1 MTTLAVKSP
10 SVKNAPGVSR
20 PNLSAIP
27 SRLHSMRRWVVW
39 KFKWDEGM
47 EKWTKVPYSPQTHQL
62 FHRKAEECSTL
73 ELAHRVLMNHKFSGV
88 GVSAVL
94 QDGLTYLDFDKCLEN
109 GKIRGAEL
117 EKFILDLG
125 SYTEVSPSGLGLRV
139 IVETPKDL
147 GRVNENKKRT
157 DKNTPRVCE
166 VFECEGVEAW
176 NDGKYATLTG
186 NLFRPDLS
194 EIKRN
199 DEVMARLFQLFDKK
213 TAPTQTPP
221 PSSPSS
227 ASQDKAKERVW
238 TRDEIRSALKHL
250 DPSMPRVPWI
260 YVGKA
265 LRHWNHAEGLSLWE
279 EWSRGGSNFV
289 EGECSKVWH
298 HESFA
303 NKEISVGHIIKEAK
317 KVGWLPPQNPK
328 NNPIKTK
335 AETPS
340 ELPDNFPA
348 SDSGNAERL
357 ATTHEGGRMRYFVDA
372 DRWYV
377 FNGKRWVED
386 AKGVS
391 CVDFART
398 SIRKALQG
406 FKKKFPDPNSKERRE
421 AEQFCLRSES
431 AHALRATVDV
441 ARSVKAFQIENPDQ
455 LDADPHLLNT
465 PGGVVNLKTCAK
477 ESHRPELMMTKM
489 TKIAPDFEADCP
501 MWEETIKNATMGDA
515 KLQEALELTL
525 GLAVTGYTH
534 EVFAIFYGASTDN
547 LKSTI
552 CETVGDLLGDYSY
565 SLQSKALQAV
575 KGSGGESATPSI
587 AGLKGKRLVLADEWA
602 ENTKLDEAVLKR
614 ICSQDTITARMLHS
628 NPITFSP
635 THLIVLRTNDLP
647 IVSGNDEGAWKR
659 ILPFPFKYKVP
670 EDKKDEGFRR
680 RMMKQEGGAILA
692 WLCRCAMRFIELHE
706 RGGKLPRPQAVEE
719 LKRKYRAESDILA
732 RWAEAEVEF
741 GQDFPSFTYWL
752 SVRAIRDSFDAF
764 AEEQGDDPK
773 NTTPRKLSMFLGRYN
788 CNPKKNRK
796 GERGWSGLRLRIPD
810 NPNEGGDG
818 VERGAF

>member
-1 MTTLAVKSP
+1 MQ
-10 SVKNAPGVSR
+10 
-20 PNLSAIP
+20 
-27 SRLHSMRRWVVW
+27 RWVVW
-39 KFKWDEGM
+39 KYKWDEGM

-186 NLFRPDLS
+186 NLFRPDLA

-213 TAPTQTPP
+213 TAPTNPAP
-221 PSSPSS
+221 APARNLEKPS
-227 ASQDKAKERVW
+227 RVW

-250 DPSMPRVPWI
+250 DPSMPRNPWI

-265 LRHWNHAEGLSLWE
+265 LWDWNHAEGLSLWE

-298 HESFA
+298 GEAFA
-303 NKEISVGHIIKEAK
+303 NYPISVGHIIKEAK
-317 KVGWLPPQNPK
+317 NAGWLPPQNPK
-328 NNPIKTK
+328 NNPFKTK

-357 ATTHEGGRMRYFVDA
+357 ATTHEGKRMRYFVDA
-372 DRWYV
+372 GRWYV

-386 AKGVS
+386 AEGVH
-391 CVDFART
+391 CQRHART
-398 SIRKALQG
+398 TIRFALQN
-406 FKKKFPDPNSKERRE
+406 FKKKFPDPKSKERIE

-431 AHALRATVDV
+431 AHALRATVAV
-441 ARSVKAFQIENPDQ
+441 ARTLPEFQIENPDQ

-501 MWEETIKNATMGDA
+501 MWEETVKNATMGDA
-515 KLQEALELTL
+515 QLREALEITL
-525 GLAVTGYTH
+525 GMGVTGYTH
-534 EVFAIFYGASTDN
+534 EVFAIFFGASADN

-552 CETVGDLLGDYSY
+552 CETVGDLLGDYAS
-565 SLQSKALQAV
+565 SMPSKSLQAV
-575 KGSGGESATPSI
+575 RGSGGESATPSI
-587 AGLKGKRLVLADEWA
+587 AGLKGKRLVLADEWPESA
-602 ENTKLDEAVLKR
+602 KLDEAVLKR
-614 ICSQDTITARMLHS
+614 ICSQDAITARNLHS
-628 NPITFSP
+628 NPITFTPS
-635 THLIVLRTNDLP
+635 HLLILRTNHLP
-647 IVSGNDEGAWKR
+647 VVSAGDEGAWKR

-719 LKRKYRAESDILA
+719 LKQKYRAESDILA
-732 RWAEAEVEF
+732 QWAEAEVEF
-741 GQDFPSFTYWL
+741 GSFPPYFVSNEELKKSFE
-752 SVRAIRDSFDAF
+752 SF
-764 AEEQGDDPK
+764 AEEHGEEPK
-773 NTTPRKLSMFLGRYN
+773 ATSHRNFAMFLGKHG
-788 CNPKKNRK
+788 CNPLRK
-796 GERGWSGLRLRIPD
+796 REKRGWTGLRLRIPD

-818 VERGAF
+818 VEQGAF

>member
-27 SRLHSMRRWVVW
+27 SRLHPMQRWVVW
-39 KFKWDEGM
+39 KYKWDEGM

-166 VFECEGVEAW
+166 VFECEGAEAW

-213 TAPTQTPP
+213 TAPTNPAPAPAGTSEKPN
-221 PSSPSS
+221 
-227 ASQDKAKERVW
+227 KVR

-265 LRHWNHAEGLSLWE
+265 LRNWNHAEGLSLWE

-298 HESFA
+298 HDSFA

-317 KVGWLPPQNPK
+317 KAGWLPPQNP
-328 NNPIKTK
+328 KTK

-357 ATTHEGGRMRYFVDA
+357 ATTHEGKRMRYFVDA
-372 DRWYV
+372 GRWYV

-386 AKGVS
+386 AEGVH
-391 CVDFART
+391 CQRHART
-398 SIRKALQG
+398 TIRFALQN
-406 FKKKFPDPNSKERRE
+406 FKKKFPDPKSKERIE

-431 AHALRATVDV
+431 AHALRATVAV
-441 ARSVKAFQIENPDQ
+441 ARTLPEFQIENPDQ

-501 MWEETIKNATMGDA
+501 MWEETVKNATIGDA
-515 KLQEALELTL
+515 QLREALEITL
-525 GLAVTGYTH
+525 GMGVTGYTH
-534 EVFAIFYGASTDN
+534 EVFAIFFGASADN

-552 CETVGDLLGDYSY
+552 CETVGDLLGDYAS
-565 SLQSKALQAV
+565 SMPSKSLQAV
-575 KGSGGESATPSI
+575 RGSGGESATPSI
-587 AGLKGKRLVLADEWA
+587 AGLKGKRLVLADEWPESA
-602 ENTKLDEAVLKR
+602 KLDEAVLKR
-614 ICSQDTITARMLHS
+614 ICSQDAITARNLHS
-628 NPITFSP
+628 NPITFTPS
-635 THLIVLRTNDLP
+635 HLLILRTNHLP
-647 IVSGNDEGAWKR
+647 VVSAGDEGAWKR

-719 LKRKYRAESDILA
+719 LKQKYRAESDILA
-732 RWAEAEVEF
+732 QWAEAEVEF
-741 GQDFPSFTYWL
+741 GSFPPYFVSNEELKKSFE
-752 SVRAIRDSFDAF
+752 SF
-764 AEEQGDDPK
+764 AEEHGEEPK
-773 NTTPRKLSMFLGRYN
+773 ATSHRNFAMFLGKHG
-788 CNPKKNRK
+788 CNPLRK
-796 GERGWSGLRLRIPD
+796 REKRGWTGLRLRIPD